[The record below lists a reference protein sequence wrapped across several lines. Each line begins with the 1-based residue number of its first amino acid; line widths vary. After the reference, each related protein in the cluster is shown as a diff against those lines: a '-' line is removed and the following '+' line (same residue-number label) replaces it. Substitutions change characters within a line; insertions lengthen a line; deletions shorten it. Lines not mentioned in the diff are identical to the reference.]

1 MRAAREVPQDA
12 LGLAPAQRTLQVRRE
27 TVAGFVARRYPRSPH
42 PVHTTL
48 MRRRRGA
55 IHARTIAPMAGDDE
69 ALLARAREGDVD
81 AFAEL
86 IRRYE
91 HRVRAVLLRLLDD
104 NRDVEEATQDCFVQV
119 WRNLDRFR
127 GDSAVF
133 TWLYRIAVN
142 EALVR
147 KRRRRVPTTDIEE
160 TSERI
165 QAPAE
170 STLDAVESSELE
182 AFLAE
187 QIRALEPEYRAP
199 LVLRDVIGLTNQEVA
214 DVLELSLAA
223 AKSRIHRARMQIRQ
237 ELVRWEGR
245 SR

>member
-1 MRAAREVPQDA
+1 
-12 LGLAPAQRTLQVRRE
+12 
-27 TVAGFVARRYPRSPH
+27 
-42 PVHTTL
+42 
-48 MRRRRGA
+48 
-55 IHARTIAPMAGDDE
+55 MAGDDE
-69 ALLARAREGDVD
+69 ALLARAREGDVE

-86 IRRYE
+86 VRRYE

-104 NRDVEEATQDCFVQV
+104 DRDVEEATQDCFVQA

-127 GDSAVF
+127 GDAAVF

-142 EALVR
+142 EALA
-147 KRRRRVPTTDIEE
+147 RRRRRRLPTTDIEE
-160 TSERI
+160 TPELI
-165 QAPAE
+165 PAPAE
-170 STLDAVESSELE
+170 STPHDAVESGELE

-223 AKSRIHRARMQIRQ
+223 AKSRIHRARMRIRQ
-237 ELVRWEGR
+237 EFVRWER
-245 SR
+245 TSE

>member
-1 MRAAREVPQDA
+1 VPEHA
-12 LGLAPAQRTLQVRRE
+12 LGLPPAQGALEVRRQKV
-27 TVAGFVARRYPRSPH
+27 TGLAAGRNPRSQH
-42 PVHTTL
+42 PVHAPL
-48 MRRRRGA
+48 MRRRRAA
-55 IHARTIAPMAGDDE
+55 IHDPRTIAAMAGDDE
-69 ALLARAREGDVD
+69 ALLAQARDGDVE

-86 IRRYE
+86 VRRYE

-104 NRDVEEATQDCFVQV
+104 ERDVEEATQDSFVQA

-127 GDSAVF
+127 GDATVF

-142 EALVR
+142 EALA
-147 KRRRRVPTTDIEE
+147 RRRRKRPPTSDVDE
-160 TSERI
+160 TSVV
-165 QAPAE
+165 AE
-170 STLDAVESSELE
+170 STPSDAAESRELE

-223 AKSRIHRARMQIRQ
+223 TKSRIHRARMQIRR
-237 ELVRWEGR
+237 ELVRWERG
-245 SR
+245 SG